1 VSPDQ
6 RQPAADALRVLAEG
20 DLEVEGRMP
29 WSSNATFLARACLG
43 GEQMAVIYKPH
54 RGERALWDFPG
65 GLYRREAAAYELSV
79 ALGWPIVPETLVR
92 HDAPLG
98 TGSLQRFVDADFSEH
113 YFTLVENPAHHDALR
128 RMAVFDLLLNNAD
141 RKSGHC
147 LLDGDH
153 IWGIDHGVCFHVD
166 PKLRTVIWDFGGEE
180 VPPGLLADV
189 RRLSAAVPAPLLGLL
204 EEDEVAALMRRA
216 EGMVRMGRFPDP
228 DPDRRPYPWPL
239 V

>member
-1 VSPDQ
+1 
-6 RQPAADALRVLAEG
+6 
-20 DLEVEGRMP
+20 
-29 WSSNATFLARACLG
+29 
-43 GEQMAVIYKPH
+43 
-54 RGERALWDFPG
+54 
-65 GLYRREAAAYELSV
+65 
-79 ALGWPIVPETLVR
+79 
-92 HDAPLG
+92 
-98 TGSLQRFVDADFSEH
+98 
-113 YFTLVENPAHHDALR
+113 
-128 RMAVFDLLLNNAD
+128 MAVFDLLLNNAD